1 MSPESD
7 TARFSEDF
15 QYRYLLTREFD
26 GSSTCI
32 FVMLNPSTAD
42 AEQDDPTIKRCVGF
56 AQREGFGRLEIVNL
70 YGFMATEPKTLFTAV
85 DPVGS
90 DNDVELVRALS
101 RADVVI
107 VAWGNHGAFS
117 KARTDA
123 VLALI
128 TDSGKPVMCF
138 GLTTKGQPKHPLYLP
153 ADAELMPFVRVTRLS
168 D

>member
-1 MSPESD
+1 MSPEAN
-7 TARFSEDF
+7 TARFSENF
-15 QYRYLLTREFD
+15 RYRYLLTREFG
-26 GSSTCI
+26 GSSTCV

-56 AQREGFGRLEIVNL
+56 AQREGFGRLEIINL

-90 DNDVELVRALS
+90 DNDVEVVRAVS
-101 RADVVI
+101 GADAVI

-128 TDSGKPVMCF
+128 TNSGKPVTCF
-138 GLTTKGQPKHPLYLP
+138 GLTAKGEPKHPLYLP
-153 ADAELMPFVRVTRLS
+153 ADAELTPFVRAADLS